1 MPVPRR
7 ENLLSFYCFLYRSFA
22 ILLNFIGV
30 ALFNHITL
38 LNFNYVLQL
47 AFPDSYRDGKFTIYQ
62 PIILYRKFS
71 AHNIFT
77 GHAML
82 PQGNVLITDAS
93 GVVKEIIALKD
104 AGDGI
109 EFFDGLLCPGF
120 VNAHCH
126 LELSHLKGLI
136 PEQTGLVD
144 FVFKVI
150 TERHFAEDEIL
161 AAIETAENEM
171 LQNGIVAVGD
181 ICNNTLTIPQKK
193 KQRLQH
199 HNFIEVSGFVPEFA
213 QSRFDKARIILAAYK
228 SLEKNIQYSI
238 FNVQCSTL
246 SPHAPYSVSPQ
257 LFELINNATANNIV
271 TIHNQETIAEED
283 FIKNKTGDFL
293 HLYQKMGIDIS
304 FYEPSGKSS
313 LQTWFPYLNKNQ
325 SIILVHNVT
334 TQAGDIAFAKLPVA
348 GCLLPIF
355 FCLCPN
361 ANLYI
366 TNTLPNLKMLMEEDC
381 TIVLGTD
388 SLASNHQLNILEEI
402 KTLHKN
408 FPAIELQ
415 TMLQWATINGAKAL
429 QMDNVLGS
437 FEKNKKPGVVL
448 IEGVENLQ
456 LNKNSTSKRIL

>member
-1 MPVPRR
+1 
-7 ENLLSFYCFLYRSFA
+7 
-22 ILLNFIGV
+22 
-30 ALFNHITL
+30 
-38 LNFNYVLQL
+38 
-47 AFPDSYRDGKFTIYQ
+47 
-62 PIILYRKFS
+62 LYRKFS

-77 GHAML
+77 GYDIL

-104 AGDGI
+104 AGDDI

-136 PEQTGLVD
+136 PEKTGLVD
-144 FVFKVI
+144 FVFKII
-150 TERHFAEDEIL
+150 TERHFAEEEIL

-171 LQNGIVAVGD
+171 LHNGIVALGD

-193 KQRLQH
+193 KQRLQY
-199 HNFIEVSGFVPEFA
+199 HNFIEVSGFIPEFA
-213 QSRFDKARIILAAYK
+213 NERFEKSKAILSEYL
-228 SLEKNIQYSI
+228 SSINYSTGS
-238 FNVQCSTL
+238 FGQLSTL

-257 LFELINNATANNIV
+257 LFQLLNNATANGIV
-271 TIHNQETIAEED
+271 TIHNQETTAEDD
-283 FIKNKTGDFL
+283 FINNKTGDFL
-293 HLYQKMGIDIS
+293 RLYQKMGIDIS

-313 LQTWFPYLNKNQ
+313 LQTWFPFLNKNQ
-325 SIILVHNVT
+325 SLILVHNVT
-334 TQAGDIAFAKLPVA
+334 TSKEDIEFIKGSPKKSGQATTNYSTGSCGQLST
-348 GCLLPIF
+348 LH

-366 TNTLPNLKMLMEEDC
+366 NNTLPDVKMLMEQDC
-381 TIVLGTD
+381 NIVLGTD

-402 KTLHKN
+402 KTLHKI
-408 FPAIELQ
+408 FPSIELQ

-429 QMDNVLGS
+429 QMENVLGS

-448 IEGVENLQ
+448 VEGMENLQ